1 MKPELGFEMEF
12 PGQLEE
18 SEPDCK
24 SEDPV
29 NQQPDEARPESN
41 GSDIMGSCYV
51 PRFRPCEPNGFI
63 VYRRNKR
70 LKTGGNENEGSVGAS
85 DKLQGCLGI
94 WSIAAGTENL
104 NGRVLVSGR
113 KEGNLDGGEAVNAG
127 RLEGDLGLSGVK
139 GGDSKMV
146 EIEVKLEPPV
156 LLVKSDA
163 SRRFTR
169 STLKMKSDN
178 LERENGNSGE
188 LRDTVVLEAER
199 LGNGDVST
207 LVTPTMTTEMKTTN
221 KFLIKLLPTTV
232 RELFETR
239 LLEGYPVLYN
249 GGKRGFPL
257 RGTIK
262 ESGILCSCSLCKGS
276 RVIPPCQFEIHAC
289 KSYRRASQYICLENG
304 KSLLDVVKEC
314 RKASLKTLEETIQN
328 FIGPLPVKESIVCQ
342 SCKGSFLATSP
353 GKMDQ
358 LCDFCMC
365 ITSSEADATSAE
377 SRHLEPLP
385 GLTLPDTGEMHNIP
399 QRKGY
404 RGRKE
409 RKHLELKSN
418 GTSPG
423 RSSLRI
429 SSRNKSQWTI
439 SEKSSRSASGSSLV
453 NLSES
458 NSVLNA
464 TGSGSLHSSMKNKS
478 RKKILKKSSNFPPVS
493 KSLKSASSSLSA
505 QKSSWKITKKDQTM
519 HKIVFE
525 DGGLP
530 DGTEVAYYSH
540 GKKLRDGYKIGSGIL
555 CRCCNILISPSQFE
569 AHAGWASR
577 KKPYMYIYTSN
588 GVSLHEFAV
597 SLLKGRKYSAKDSD
611 DLCIICADGGKLVL
625 CDGCP
630 RAFHKECASLS
641 SIPPGKWYCTYCQN
655 MFQRE
660 RFVEHNAN
668 AVAAGRVSGVDPI
681 EQIANRCIRIVR
693 NPGELEVIACVICRG
708 YDYSKSGFGPR
719 TVILCDQCE
728 KEYHVGCLKKCK
740 IADLK
745 ELPKGKW
752 FCSLGCKRI
761 YAALQNVVSSGAEK
775 LSDSSLG
782 VIRKKHKENGL
793 DSDTNLD
800 VRWRLLN
807 AKVSSCETRVLLSQA
822 VAIFHECFDPIVD
835 METGRDFI
843 PSMVYGRN
851 VRGQDFSGMYCAML
865 TVNSSVVSAGI
876 LRIFGQDI
884 AELPLVA
891 TRMGNQRKGYFQI
904 LYSCIEKL
912 LAFLN
917 VRTFVLPAADEAK
930 SIWTEKFG
938 FQKIPQEQLDNY
950 RQTCW
955 QMVSFKGTSMLGKA
969 VPKCRIITQE
979 EAEPDVPLQ

>member
-1 MKPELGFEMEF
+1 
-12 PGQLEE
+12 
-18 SEPDCK
+18 
-24 SEDPV
+24 
-29 NQQPDEARPESN
+29 
-41 GSDIMGSCYV
+41 
-51 PRFRPCEPNGFI
+51 
-63 VYRRNKR
+63 
-70 LKTGGNENEGSVGAS
+70 
-85 DKLQGCLGI
+85 
-94 WSIAAGTENL
+94 
-104 NGRVLVSGR
+104 
-113 KEGNLDGGEAVNAG
+113 
-127 RLEGDLGLSGVK
+127 
-139 GGDSKMV
+139 MV
-146 EIEVKLEPPV
+146 
-156 LLVKSDA
+156 LVKSDA

-207 LVTPTMTTEMKTTN
+207 LVTPTMATEMKTTN
-221 KFLIKLLPTTV
+221 KVLIKLLPTTV

-289 KSYRRASQYICLENG
+289 KSYRRASQH
-304 KSLLDVVKEC
+304 LLFVGTARGRFLQHHQE
-314 RKASLKTLEETIQN
+314 RWTN
-328 FIGPLPVKESIVCQ
+328 FVISAL
-342 SCKGSFLATSP
+342 
-353 GKMDQ
+353 
-358 LCDFCMC
+358 C

-385 GLTLPDTGEMHNIP
+385 GLTLPDTGDMHNIP
-399 QRKGY
+399 QRKGHQ
-404 RGRKE
+404 GRKE

-439 SEKSSRSASGSSLV
+439 TEKSSRSASPSSLV

-458 NSVLNA
+458 NSVPNA
-464 TGSGSLHSSMKNKS
+464 SGSGSLHTSMKNKS

-505 QKSSWKITKKDQTM
+505 QKKIKRCTKLFSRMVDC
-519 HKIVFE
+519 
-525 DGGLP
+525 P

-641 SIPPGKWYCTYCQN
+641 SIPQGKWYCTYCQN

-681 EQIANRCIRIVR
+681 EQITNRCIRIVR

-752 FCSLGCKRI
+752 FCSLDCKRI

-782 VIRKKHKENGL
+782 VIRKKHEENDL